1 MQQTF
6 LLWYNTL
13 EVVKEMIKI
22 NKKQIKNKITKVI
35 EKIKDKYLLVLSFIV
50 INLINSLLLRLITV
64 KNIFS
69 IHPLLIDIGLLL
81 LLSLLSLLFKRK
93 NRIKYFMT
101 TTIILTMICL
111 INSVYYHYYD
121 SFATVTLISN
131 LVYAKDVGDA
141 IFENVLKPED
151 LIYLWGPIAIYLSYY
166 FLKKKKYFNKEFK
179 NNKKLTITTI
189 ILTLSL
195 WGIASI
201 IMPIT
206 AWGSFHKL
214 WNRESVVMNYG
225 IYIYQID
232 DIIQSISPK
241 INSAFGHDK
250 ALKETELY
258 YQENK
263 YEKKENK
270 YTNIFEGKNV
280 IVIHAE
286 SIQNFVIDLEF
297 NNKEVTP
304 NLNKL
309 TKEGIYFNNFYSQVG
324 VGTSSDTEFTF
335 NTSLM
340 PSTKGTVFV
349 NYFDR
354 EYVSIPKLLKEKGYY
369 TYSMHANAGEFWNR
383 NIMHETL
390 GYNKFYSKN
399 SYVIDETIGL
409 GLSDKSFFS
418 QSADIMKEIKE
429 TEGVPFYSTLIMLSN
444 HTPFSDLELM
454 PEYETTINV
463 ELNNRTIT
471 REYISNTDLGNYIRS
486 VHYADEAIGEFINKL
501 DKEGLLDNTVLLIY
515 GDHDARLD
523 KDDFNLLYNYDPV
536 EDRIKE
542 EGEEGYVSFNDYD
555 YELNRKVPFIIWTK
569 DKKINTVVD
578 TPMGM
583 IDVLP
588 TIGNMLGIHSEYQ
601 LGNDIFNLEDNI
613 VTFVDGSFVTSNI
626 YYSSPKEEIYPIS
639 NEPITEE
646 YIQKRIKYSSNLI
659 DISNNIISYDL
670 IKELSGDN

>member
-1 MQQTF
+1 
-6 LLWYNTL
+6 
-13 EVVKEMIKI
+13 MIKI
-22 NKKQIKNKITKVI
+22 SKEQIKRKISKLKNI
-35 EKIKDKYLLVLSFIV
+35 IKDKYLLVIAFII
-50 INLINSLLLRLITV
+50 INTINALLLRGITV

-69 IHPLLIDIGLLL
+69 IHPLLIDIGLLII
-81 LLSLLSLLFKRK
+81 LSLLSLFFKRK

-101 TTIILTMICL
+101 ITIIFTLICL
-111 INSVYYHYYD
+111 INSIYYHYYS

-131 LVYAKDVGDA
+131 LVYAKDVSDA
-141 IFENVLKPED
+141 ILGNVLKLIDLVYIWAPVTLY
-151 LIYLWGPIAIYLSYY
+151 LIYHI
-166 FLKKKKYFNKEFK
+166 LKKNKYFNREFK
-179 NNKKLTITTI
+179 ITKKITLSTVI
-189 ILTLSL
+189 ITLSL

-206 AWGSFHKL
+206 AWGSFYKL

-232 DIIQSISPK
+232 DIIQSITPK
-241 INSAFGHDK
+241 LNSAFGHDK
-250 ALKETELY
+250 ALKETEEY
-258 YQENK
+258 YEENK
-263 YEKKENK
+263 YEQIENE

-297 NNKEVTP
+297 NEKEVTP

-309 TKEGIYFNNFYSQVG
+309 VKEGIYFNNFYSQVG

-354 EYVSIPKLLKEKGYY
+354 EYISIPMLLKEKGYY

-390 GYNKFYSKN
+390 GYNKFYSRD
-399 SYVIDETIGL
+399 SYIIDETIGL

-418 QSADIMKEIKE
+418 QSVDIMKEIKE
-429 TEGVPFYSTLIMLSN
+429 TEGTPFYSTLIMLSN
-444 HTPFSDLELM
+444 HTPFSDLDLM
-454 PEYETTINV
+454 PEYDTTINV
-463 ELNNRTIT
+463 EINNRTIT

-486 VHYADEAIGEFINKL
+486 VHYADEAIGEFIEKL
-501 DKEGLLDNTVLLIY
+501 DAEGLLENTVLLIY

-536 EDRIKE
+536 KDRIKE
-542 EGEEGYVSFNDYD
+542 EGEDGYVSFNDYD

-569 DKKINTVVD
+569 DETFNTIVD

-588 TIGNMLGIHSEYQ
+588 TIGNMLDIHSDYQ

-613 VTFVDGSFVTSNI
+613 VTFIDGSFVTSNI
-626 YYSSPKEEIYPIS
+626 YYSSPKGEIYSIS

-646 YIQKRIKYSSNLI
+646 YIQKGIKYASKLI

-670 IKELSGDN
+670 IKELNREKTN